1 MKLCCYGKIG
11 SNFKIKRTHQKLGT
25 TDKDAI
31 KKNGRW
37 FMCGRDT
44 DVNEN
49 SVSSLH
55 CKALYITALTLP
67 RLLNTMKLRSR

>member
-31 KKNGRW
+31 KK
-37 FMCGRDT
+37 T
-44 DVNEN
+44 DAGSCVA
-49 SVSSLH
+49 V
-55 CKALYITALTLP
+55 IQT
-67 RLLNTMKLRSR
+67 